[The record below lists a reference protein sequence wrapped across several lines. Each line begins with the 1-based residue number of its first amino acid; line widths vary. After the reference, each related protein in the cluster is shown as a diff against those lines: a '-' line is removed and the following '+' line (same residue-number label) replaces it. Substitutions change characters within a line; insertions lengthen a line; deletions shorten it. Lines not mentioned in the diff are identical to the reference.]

1 MLRPLRIK
9 CKIQV
14 EVFPMTAHD
23 VAHYFV
29 SLVDEEAGDSISNL
43 KLQKLLYYAQGFHLA
58 IYEKPLFPERI
69 KAWMHGPVVPQVWHE
84 YKDFGSNSIPVVK
97 VNLADYPEETRELLD
112 EVYDVYG
119 QFTASK
125 LRDMT
130 HQEPP
135 WRDTPQPEEITQDK
149 MMRFF
154 KTLVIEDDVQQ
165 TAAQHG

>member
-1 MLRPLRIK
+1 MMP
-9 CKIQV
+9 
-14 EVFPMTAHD
+14 AHA
-23 VAHYFV
+23 VAKYFV

-58 IYEKPLFPERI
+58 IYGNPLFPEKI

-84 YKDFGSNSIPVVK
+84 YKEFGSNPIPVTK
-97 VNLADYPEETRELLD
+97 VNLNDYPDETRELLD
-112 EVYDVYG
+112 EVYTVYG

-135 WRDTPQPEEITQDK
+135 WKDTPQPEEISQEKLT
-149 MMRFF
+149 RFF
-154 KTLVIEDDVQQ
+154 KTLVIEDDVPQA
-165 TAAQHG
+165 TAQ